1 MSRQSAKDQIN
12 EFDMVAL
19 VSDLP
24 EEKLPAGQA
33 GAVVMVHNAGEAF
46 EVEFPIDLHHSIVAT
61 VPREKLLKLHGLNY
75 SKAG

>member
-1 MSRQSAKDQIN
+1 MSRSNKDQIN

-33 GAVVMVHNAGEAF
+33 GAVVMVHNNGEAF
-46 EVEFPIDLHHSIVAT
+46 EVEGAGGSLRCFPLGCRTSIST
-61 VPREKLLKLHGLNY
+61 TG
-75 SKAG
+75 

>member
-1 MSRQSAKDQIN
+1 MGIDKNQIN
-12 EFDMVAL
+12 ELDMVAL
-19 VSDLP
+19 VVDLA

-33 GAVVMVHNAGEAF
+33 GTVVLVHNNGEAF

-75 SKAG
+75 SQTG

>member
-1 MSRQSAKDQIN
+1 
-12 EFDMVAL
+12 MVAL
-19 VSDLP
+19 ISDLP

-33 GAVVMVHNAGEAF
+33 GAVVMVHNNGEEF
-46 EVEFPIDLHHSIVAT
+46 EVEFPLDLHHSMVAT

>member
-1 MSRQSAKDQIN
+1 MSRNNKDQIN

-19 VSDLP
+19 VSALP

-33 GAVVMVHNAGEAF
+33 GAVVMVHNNGEAF
-46 EVEFPIDLHHSIVAT
+46 EVEFPMDLHHSVVAT
-61 VPREKLLKLHGLNY
+61 VPREKLLKLRGLNY

>member
-1 MSRQSAKDQIN
+1 MSRSNKDQIN

-33 GAVVMVHNAGEAF
+33 GAVVMVHNNGEAF
-46 EVEFPIDLHHSIVAT
+46 EVEFPLDLHHSVVAT

>member
-1 MSRQSAKDQIN
+1 MSRSNKDQIS

-33 GAVVMVHNAGEAF
+33 GAVVMVHNNGEAF
-46 EVEFPIDLHHSIVAT
+46 EVEFPIDLHHSVVAT
-61 VPREKLLKLHGLNY
+61 VPREKLLKLRGLNY

>member
-1 MSRQSAKDQIN
+1 MSRSNKDQIS

-24 EEKLPAGQA
+24 QEKLPAGQA
-33 GAVVMVHNAGEAF
+33 GAVVMVHNNGEAF
-46 EVEFPIDLHHSIVAT
+46 EVEFPIDLHHSVVAT
-61 VPREKLLKLHGLNY
+61 VPREKLLKLRGLNY

>member
-1 MSRQSAKDQIN
+1 MSNKDQDQID

-24 EEKLPAGQA
+24 EENLPAGQA
-33 GAVVMVHNAGEAF
+33 GAVVMVHNNGEAF
-46 EVEFPIDLHHSIVAT
+46 EVEFPIDLHHSVVAT
-61 VPREKLLKLHGLNY
+61 VPRDKLLKLRGLNY

>member
-1 MSRQSAKDQIN
+1 MSRNNKDLIS

-33 GAVVMVHNAGEAF
+33 GAVVMVHNNGEAF
-46 EVEFPIDLHHSIVAT
+46 EVEFPIDLHHSVVAT
-61 VPREKLLKLHGLNY
+61 VPREKLLKLRGLNY

>member
-1 MSRQSAKDQIN
+1 MSRSNKDQIS

-24 EEKLPAGQA
+24 DEKLPAGQA
-33 GAVVMVHNAGEAF
+33 GAVVMVHNNGEAF
-46 EVEFPIDLHHSIVAT
+46 EVEFPLDLHHSVVAT

>member
-1 MSRQSAKDQIN
+1 MSRKNDKDRIN

-19 VSDLP
+19 VTDLP
-24 EEKLPAGQA
+24 EAKLPAGQA
-33 GAVVMVHNAGEAF
+33 GAVVLIHNDGEAF
-46 EVEFPIDLHHSIVAT
+46 EVEFPIDLHHSVVAT